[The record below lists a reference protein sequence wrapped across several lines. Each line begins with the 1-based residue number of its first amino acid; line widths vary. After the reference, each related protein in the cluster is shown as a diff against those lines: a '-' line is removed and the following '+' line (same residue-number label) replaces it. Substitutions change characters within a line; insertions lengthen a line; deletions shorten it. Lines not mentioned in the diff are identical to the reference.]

1 MVIFFFTNIGLFVEQ
16 VCQLILELFNLK
28 RETVVATFI
37 PWGLHVRL
45 NFARCKNSRYDQLQ
59 WTEVEVQAFHRGFGC
74 CFR

>member
-1 MVIFFFTNIGLFVEQ
+1 MEQ

-45 NFARCKNSRYDQLQ
+45 DFARCKNSR
-59 WTEVEVQAFHRGFGC
+59 EAFYI
-74 CFR
+74 